1 MKSSIPHQ
9 VGYKELKR
17 ELKKLLRIW
26 KNGKQHKED
35 TLSYEVSKANTF
47 DNISRERIEKVTGNA
62 YRVNG

>member
-1 MKSSIPHQ
+1 MKSSILHQ
-9 VGYKELKR
+9 VGYEELKR

-47 DNISRERIEKVTGNA
+47 
-62 YRVNG
+62 